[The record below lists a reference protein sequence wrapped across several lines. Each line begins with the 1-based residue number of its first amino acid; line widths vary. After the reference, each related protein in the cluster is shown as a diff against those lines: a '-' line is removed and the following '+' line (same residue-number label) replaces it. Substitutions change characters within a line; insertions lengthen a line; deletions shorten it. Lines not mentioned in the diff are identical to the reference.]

1 MENQLLS
8 FDINNENTNIIKVVG
23 VGGGGNNAV
32 NHMYRQ
38 GVKGVDF
45 IVCNTDSQALEN
57 SPVPTKIQMGS
68 TLTQGR
74 GAGSIPEVGRNA
86 AIENIIEMKEIFSQ
100 NTKMAFITAGMGGGT
115 GTGGAPVIAAA
126 AKELGILTVGIV
138 TLPFNFEG
146 KKRKLQADYG
156 IEELKKNVDTLI
168 IICNDKLREIY
179 GNLKL
184 TAAFGHADDVV
195 TTAAKGISDII
206 TTTLHINTDFA
217 DIETVLRESGVAIMG
232 SGSAKGENRAQNA
245 IESALNS
252 PLLNDNDITGA
263 RYVLLNVTCGDPEIT
278 MDELSEI
285 TDYVQAAAGQ
295 SADIIH
301 GYGIDPTLGDEV
313 KVTLIATGFQNK
325 QNFGMGSESNAKQN
339 RNVVPLMDEKP
350 AQEIIQTFIPQ
361 LEVKEEPAKIV
372 RTLDEVVKE
381 EISETSFESKLENS
395 EESFI
400 QNNQEQENQLKVE
413 FEINLLSAYSE
424 SLEPVLKSEI
434 VSSTNIHSESA
445 TDSND
450 SDKIANE
457 RVNKL
462 RQFNYRQKLQQG
474 QISELES
481 VPAYVRKNL
490 NLDEV
495 AHSSETNISK
505 FTLGEG
511 EDGKGEL
518 RQNNSFLHDNVD

>member
-8 FDINNENTNIIKVVG
+8 FDINNENTNVIKVVG

-100 NTKMAFITAGMGGGT
+100 NTKMVFITAGMGGGT

-146 KKRKLQADYG
+146 KKRKLQAEAG

-168 IICNDKLREIY
+168 IICNDKLRDIY

-184 TAAFGHADDVV
+184 TEAFGHADDVV

-252 PLLNDNDITGA
+252 PLLDDSDITGA

-285 TDYVQAAAGQ
+285 TDYVQTAAGQ

-313 KVTLIATGFQNK
+313 KVTLIATGFKNK
-325 QNFGMGSESNAKQN
+325 QNLGLGLESSAKQS
-339 RNVVPLMDEKP
+339 RNVVQLNDDKTE
-350 AQEIIQTFIPQ
+350 QEIVQTFSKEIV
-361 LEVKEEPAKIV
+361 VKEEPAKII
-372 RTLDEVVKE
+372 RSLDEVLQE
-381 EISETSFESKLENS
+381 EISEISFESKIESS

-400 QNNQEQENQLKVE
+400 QNYQEQENQLKVE
-413 FEINLLSAYSE
+413 FEINQISAYAE
-424 SLEPVLKSEI
+424 SLEPVLKSETI
-434 VSSTNIHSESA
+434 SASNVQENAVSEMNEM
-445 TDSND
+445 
-450 SDKIANE
+450 DKIANE

-481 VPAYVRKNL
+481 VPAYIRKNVD
-490 NLDEV
+490 LDDV

-505 FTLGEG
+505 YTLGEG

>member
-146 KKRKLQADYG
+146 KKRKIQADYG

-184 TAAFGHADDVV
+184 TEAFGHADDVV

-232 SGSAKGENRAQNA
+232 SGSAKGENRAINA
-245 IESALNS
+245 IESALTS
-252 PLLNDNDITGA
+252 PLLNDDDITGA

-313 KVTLIATGFQNK
+313 KVTLIATGFKNK
-325 QNFGMGSESNAKQN
+325 QSIGVGMESTAKQS
-339 RNVVPLMDEKP
+339 RNVVSLTDEKP
-350 AQEIIQTFIPQ
+350 EKVVEAIVVPEVIAKEDPVKII
-361 LEVKEEPAKIV
+361 
-372 RTLDEVVKE
+372 RSLDEIVQE
-381 EISETSFESKLENS
+381 ESLEIKFETPIENY

-400 QNNQEQENQLKVE
+400 QNYQEQENQMKVE
-413 FEINLLSAYSE
+413 FEINQISAYSE
-424 SLEPVLKSEI
+424 SLEPVLKSETSVAQNI
-434 VSSTNIHSESA
+434 STNEVSELNEA
-445 TDSND
+445 
-450 SDKIANE
+450 DKIAHE

-474 QISELES
+474 HINELEN
-481 VPAYVRKNL
+481 VPAYVRKNI
-490 NLDEV
+490 NLDDV